1 MPVQLIC
8 CSHSPLMTTD
18 VEESEQGVHTEFF
31 RELDQCAAA
40 LHKFKPDLVVV
51 FGPDHFNG
59 FFYELMPMFCIGTAA
74 QGTKDW
80 HLEGGPLRVPRELA
94 LNCVRHLHSRDI
106 DVAISHEMKVDH
118 GITIPL
124 YKLTG
129 ALARYDVLPVFINCA
144 ADPRPSFRRVRSFGT
159 AIGEFLADKD
169 LRITLVG
176 SGGLSHDPPTPR
188 LDMSPPDVAK
198 RLIQRATPTQE
209 ELNARESRVVRAAR
223 DLVGGKGPCL
233 PPSEQWDREFLQS
246 FVASKLEDFDAMTDA
261 DIDRI
266 AGFGAH
272 EVRTWVAAAAAA
284 KAISRQQAGQLRAEL
299 RYYHLVPEWITGMG
313 IVVGQT

>member
-1 MPVQLIC
+1 MAVQLIC

-18 VEESEQGVHTEFF
+18 VEESEVDVHAAFF
-31 RELDQCAAA
+31 REMESCAAA
-40 LHKFKPDLVVV
+40 LHAFRPDLVVV

-59 FFYELMPMFCIGTAA
+59 FFYELMPSFCIGAA
-74 QGTKDW
+74 AMGTKDW
-80 HLEGGPLRVPRELA
+80 HLESGPLRVPRELA
-94 LNCVRHLHSRDI
+94 LSCVRYLQGRDF
-106 DVAISHEMKVDH
+106 DLALSHDMKVDH

-129 ALARYDVLPVFINCA
+129 ALNRYDVLPVFVNCA
-144 ADPRPSFRRVRSFGT
+144 ADPRPSFRRVRAFGE
-159 AIGEFLADKD
+159 AMGVFLAQQDMK
-169 LRITLVG
+169 ITVIG

-188 LDMSPPDVAK
+188 LASSPPDVAQ
-198 RLIQRATPTQE
+198 RLIRRHTPSQE
-209 ELNARESRVVRAAR
+209 ELDARESRVIRAAR

-233 PPSEQWDREFLQS
+233 PPSEQWDREFLS
-246 FVASKLEDFDAMTDA
+246 TFLSGDLGKLDALADA
-261 DIDRI
+261 EIDRV

-284 KAISRQQAGQLRAEL
+284 RRIGAMQAEL

-313 IVVGQT
+313 IVVGHA